1 MTAYILKRLL
11 LFPVMMLAITVVSF
25 LIINLAPGVS
35 GSSSATGDASALRM
49 TPKQLKTLRETFHRG
64 EPIHRRYLYWLG
76 VLQPEY
82 RPETLTLRLPF
93 RVERDA
99 APGARTVKVRFAFQG
114 AIDDAE
120 RMERVRAAEKAGETL
135 VRAWDEEGRFPRGN
149 GSAELELEIDPP
161 NKSLFLEAPP
171 SPVFR
176 NPQPLAEGSPF
187 SWAVAWER
195 PAVEQGGEGALLLQ
209 LRSEDN
215 HYLLAEGDAAPALE
229 LVGEV
234 PGLTFSAV
242 QVPPAPRRGVLFGDL
257 GKSVERPSV
266 TVAQRLWDALPVTL
280 LLNFISIL
288 VIYIA
293 SIPIGIYSATHQNS
307 MLDRSSTVGLFMLY
321 SLPGFW
327 VAILLLKGMVVLKN
341 AGLPYLPIQGLLP
354 TGAEDLPT
362 LEYLYE
368 GTKHLILPVLALSY
382 ASMAGLS
389 RFMRVGMIDIIR
401 SDYIRTARA
410 KGCRE
415 PRVIFKHALRNSLIP
430 IVTLVAG
437 LLPSMIGGSIIIEQ
451 IFGINGMG
459 NLAYSAM
466 LTRDYTIL
474 MATLTFGSF
483 LTLAGILLSDIL
495 YVIIDPRISF
505 ESGGR

>member
-25 LIINLAPGVS
+25 LIINMAPGVS
-35 GSSSATGDASALRM
+35 ESSSGTGDASVQGM
-49 TPKQLKTLRETFHRG
+49 TRQERKTLRETFHVG
-64 EPIHRRYLYWLG
+64 EPIHHRYLYWLG
-76 VLQPEY
+76 VMQPEF

-93 RVERDA
+93 TVAPDA
-99 APGARTVKVRFAFQG
+99 ALGVRTVKVRFAFQG
-114 AIDDAE
+114 AIDEAE
-120 RMERVRAAEKAGETL
+120 RMERVRAAEAAKETL
-135 VRAWDEEGRFPRGN
+135 VPAWDEEGRYPG
-149 GSAELELEIDPP
+149 GTATGELEFEIEPA
-161 NKSLFLEAPP
+161 KKAIFLEGPP

-176 NPQPLAEGSPF
+176 NQQPLAEGSPF
-187 SWAVAWER
+187 SWALAWER
-195 PAVEQGGEGALLLQ
+195 PAVQQGGAGVLLLQ
-209 LRSEDN
+209 LSSADS
-215 HYLLAEGDAAPALE
+215 HYLLTSGDAAPVLE
-229 LVGEV
+229 AVGDV
-234 PGLTFSAV
+234 PGLSFAPAE
-242 QVPPAPRRGVLFGDL
+242 VPPAPKRGVLFGDL
-257 GKSVERPSV
+257 GKSVERRSV
-266 TVAQRLWDALPVTL
+266 TVAQRLWDALPITL
-280 LLNFISIL
+280 LLNLISIL
-288 VIYIA
+288 VIYLA
-293 SIPIGIYSATHQNS
+293 SIPIGIYSATHQNT
-307 MLDRSSTVGLFMLY
+307 MLDRSSTVVLFMLY
-321 SLPGFW
+321 SLPSFW

-354 TGAEDLPT
+354 TGADNLPT
-362 LEYLYE
+362 LEYLYTA
-368 GTKHLILPVLALSY
+368 TKHLILPVLALSY
-382 ASMAGLS
+382 ASLAGLS

-415 PRVIFKHALRNSLIP
+415 GRVIFKHALRNSLIP
-430 IVTLVAG
+430 VVTLVAG

-459 NLAYSAM
+459 NLAYTAM

-483 LTLAGILLSDIL
+483 LTLAGILISDIL

>member
-35 GSSSATGDASALRM
+35 GSSSATGDASAQRM
-49 TPKQLKTLRETFHRG
+49 TRQQLKTLRETFHVG

-76 VLQPEY
+76 LLQPPY

-93 RVERDA
+93 KVEQDA
-99 APGARTVKVRFAFQG
+99 SIGERTVEVRFAFRG
-114 AIDDAE
+114 AIDESE
-120 RMERVRAAEKAGETL
+120 RTERVRAAEKAGETL
-135 VRAWDEEGRFPRGN
+135 VPQWDDGGRYPQGEGTAR
-149 GSAELELEIDPP
+149 LKLEIDPP
-161 NKSLFLEAPP
+161 SKSLFLEAPP

-176 NPQPLAEGSPF
+176 NLQPLAEGSPF
-187 SWAVAWER
+187 SWSVAWEQ
-195 PAVEQGGEGALLLQ
+195 PAVEQGRGGALLLQ
-209 LRSEDN
+209 LLSEDN
-215 HYLLAEGDAAPALE
+215 HYLLAEGDAAPILE

-234 PGLTFSAV
+234 PGLVFSAGERS
-242 QVPPAPRRGVLFGDL
+242 PPPRRGVFYGDL

-288 VIYIA
+288 VIYLA
-293 SIPIGIYSATHQNS
+293 SIPIGIYSATHQNT
-307 MLDRSSTVGLFMLY
+307 MLDRSSTVMLFMLY
-321 SLPGFW
+321 SLPSFW

-354 TGAEDLPT
+354 TGSEDLPT
-362 LEYLYE
+362 LQYLYE

-382 ASMAGLS
+382 ASLAGLS

-410 KGCRE
+410 KGCGE
-415 PRVIFKHALRNSLIP
+415 GRVIFKHALRNSLIP
-430 IVTLVAG
+430 VVTLVAG

-459 NLAYSAM
+459 NLAYTAM

-483 LTLAGILLSDIL
+483 LTLAGILISDIL